1 MLDYFLQRSIKSELN
16 NNNRKHTFLNFEG
29 MHNILVLFDI
39 QDWEMV
45 SPIIEDLKK
54 HGKNVMPWTVKPKLA
69 QGQAHQVTLPQYVRV
84 VDTHKDL
91 DWKRLIRSTILT
103 EFDNLKYDTFLDLS
117 LEPND
122 YTKLLLVRNRSNF
135 CLGFIKKE
143 EKLYDFIILKE
154 DNQSLFDAYEQLK
167 VYLAHIKQV

>member
-1 MLDYFLQRSIKSELN
+1 MLDYFLRRSIKSELN

-29 MHNILVLFDI
+29 MQNVLVLFDI

-54 HGKNVMPWTVKPKLA
+54 HGKYVMPWTIKPKST
-69 QGQAHQVTLPQYVRV
+69 QGQTQSPTLPNSVRV
-84 VDTHKDL
+84 IDTHKDL
-91 DWKRLIRSTILT
+91 DWKRLIRPAILN

-122 YTKLLLVRNRSNF
+122 YTLSLLVRNNSRF
-135 CLGFIKKE
+135 CLGFTKRE
-143 EKLYDFIILKE
+143 EKLYDFVILKE

-167 VYLAHIKQV
+167 IYLTHIK